1 MGDCGEYTHM
11 YIYNIN
17 ACTLF
22 CYDLI
27 PMFDMV
33 LHLKFSVWGSG
44 DVCFGADFHSACLVS
59 MMWNNLCIH
68 IGALW
73 VGYNG

>member
-1 MGDCGEYTHM
+1 
-11 YIYNIN
+11 
-17 ACTLF
+17 
-22 CYDLI
+22 
-27 PMFDMV
+27 MFDMF

>member
-1 MGDCGEYTHM
+1 MLVQVHYFVMICHRCST
-11 YIYNIN
+11 
-17 ACTLF
+17 CL
-22 CYDLI
+22 
-27 PMFDMV
+27 
-33 LHLKFSVWGSG
+33 WGSG

-68 IGALW
+68 IGGLW